1 MFGIPAPRPLSAIQ
15 SAIFSIILSHISL
28 HSNYTT
34 TPAKIRVLP
43 LDNRSVEPRKM
54 SNLNGALDVEAQP
67 YDPKQKAMLKPAGE
81 AGTKADEFVR
91 GDPGPFGLLCFGMT
105 TW

>member
-1 MFGIPAPRPLSAIQ
+1 
-15 SAIFSIILSHISL
+15 
-28 HSNYTT
+28 
-34 TPAKIRVLP
+34 
-43 LDNRSVEPRKM
+43 M